1 MKISMKKAKKAL
13 RTILGNRASGIYS
26 VDELQKIREDKKAKD
41 ELLYQVAE
49 KMTES
54 IWDREDFKSAKWWK
68 KLWLFALDGLSNKRG
83 EGHIPDDILRD
94 LARLL
99 LPQIIQMYESEE
111 GKKQLEE
118 WKAEQEKQKESVATD
133 SKSEGS

>member
-1 MKISMKKAKKAL
+1 MSIREKKAEGQFCFLLMLAL
-13 RTILGNRASGIYS
+13 FVVFFRLQCRTRG
-26 VDELQKIREDKKAKD
+26 DK
-41 ELLYQVAE
+41 
-49 KMTES
+49 
-54 IWDREDFKSAKWWK
+54 WHREDFKNAKWWK
-68 KLWLFALDGLSNKRG
+68 KLWLFAVDGLSNKRG

-118 WKAEQEKQKESVATD
+118 WKAEQEKQKNAAISK
-133 SKSEGS
+133 SKSEG